1 MKIVSFRKFPF
12 LLLFLLAISTNTSC
26 QEKRKRQNLSKD
38 TSYKIKKDSVWI
50 DTSNGKIFGLLF
62 QPVLGH
68 SEKVPAV
75 LCLQGGGDVGLTNY
89 LYEAEFFAKI
99 GIAALVCDKSGTGLS
114 ETEKRWQEQSFK
126 DKTTEYLEL
135 HSWLSSQKTID
146 PIKVGVHGMSE
157 GGRLALNMAIRRPE
171 KIAFVNVVSGPIAS
185 FKENQLYAIK
195 HYLANQNFKPTEIEQ
210 AVDVWE
216 TYFNDVGKGLISNET
231 ISAIKE
237 LIEIVPNLRYR
248 PAVSKNL
255 PSRPLRED
263 IHFGLEGSVGSIVCP
278 VLFQYG
284 ENDILVDPVTSISLI
299 PYKPN
304 FLIKLYTGTDHSMNL
319 KNGNIH
325 PDFLHDKKNWI
336 ENLIWE

>member
-1 MKIVSFRKFPF
+1 MKIVFFRKFPI
-12 LLLFLLAISTNTSC
+12 LLLFVLAISTYTSC
-26 QEKRKRQNLSKD
+26 QAKREKQNLSKD

-62 QPVLGH
+62 QPIRDD

-89 LYEAEFFAKI
+89 LYEAEFFAKN

-114 ETEKRWQEQSFK
+114 KTEKRWQEQSFK

-135 HSWLSSQKTID
+135 HEWLSSQNAID
-146 PIKVGVHGMSE
+146 SFNVGVHGMSE
-157 GGRLALNMAIRRPE
+157 GGRLALNMAIRSPE

-185 FKENQLYAIK
+185 FKENQLYAIQ
-195 HYLANQNFKPTEIEQ
+195 HYLATQGFKPTDIKL

-216 TYFNDVGKGLISNET
+216 IYFNDVGKGLISDET
-231 ISAIKE
+231 ISSIE
-237 LIEIVPNLRYR
+237 RLIETLPNLRYR

-255 PSRPLRED
+255 PSRPLVED
-263 IHFGLEGSVGSIVCP
+263 IHFGLEGSVGSIACP

-299 PYKPN
+299 PDKPN
-304 FLIKLYTGTDHSMNL
+304 FLIKLYTDTDHSMNL

-325 PDFLHDKKNWI
+325 PDFLNDKKYWI

>member
-1 MKIVSFRKFPF
+1 MKIVFFRKFPF

-26 QEKRKRQNLSKD
+26 QEKREKQKLSED
-38 TSYKIKKDSVWI
+38 TPYKVKKDSVWI
-50 DTSNGKIFGLLF
+50 DTSNGTIFGFLF
-62 QPVLGH
+62 QPIRDDN
-68 SEKVPAV
+68 EKVPAV
-75 LCLQGGGDVGLTNY
+75 LCLQGGGDVGLANY
-89 LYEAEFFAKI
+89 LYEAEFFAKN
-99 GIAALVCDKSGTGLS
+99 GIVALVCDKSGTGLS

-135 HSWLSSQKTID
+135 HKWLSSQKAID
-146 PIKVGVHGMSE
+146 SLNVGVHGMSE
-157 GGRLALNMAIRRPE
+157 GGRLALNMAIRSRE

-185 FKENQLYAIK
+185 FKENQLYAIQ
-195 HYLANQNFKPTEIEQ
+195 HYLAAQGFKPTEIEQ

-216 TYFNDVGKGLISNET
+216 IYFNDVGKGLISDET
-231 ISAIKE
+231 ISSIKK
-237 LIEIVPNLRYR
+237 LIESLPKLRYR

-263 IHFGLEGSVGSIVCP
+263 IHFGLEGSVGSITCP

-299 PYKPN
+299 PDKPN
-304 FLIKLYTGTDHSMNL
+304 FLIKLYPDTDHSMNL
-319 KNGNIH
+319 ENGNIH
-325 PDFLHDKKNWI
+325 PNFLNDKKYWI